1 MKSFRNAHTPKPI
14 SKTEARLLLHLCDK
28 NFEVVL
34 LFDFC
39 PLLSLWE
46 HGCSRGIEIN
56 ENMGKKW
63 ESYCSPNKNEKL
75 NP

>member
-14 SKTEARLLLHLCDK
+14 SKIEARLLLHLCDM

-46 HGCSRGIEIN
+46 HGCSRGREIN
-56 ENMGKKW
+56 EKYGREVGIILFPK
-63 ESYCSPNKNEKL
+63 
-75 NP
+75 